1 MIVSYY
7 FYQVPE
13 KFLPLRIKPY
23 YSLVARF
30 FSLAT
35 LYSIRIKIITRG
47 CVILYYYFY
56 QVQKKILPQRI
67 KHYYSLVAEDWF
79 FSLARGR
86 AHSSGFPLA
95 KLAQQTKKKGIYNF
109 TV

>member
-7 FYQVPE
+7 FYRVPE
-13 KFLPLRIKPY
+13 KFLPQRIKPY

-47 CVILYYYFY
+47 CVILLLLSGPEEN
-56 QVQKKILPQRI
+56 LPSKNSI
-67 KHYYSLVAEDWF
+67 TIPS
-79 FSLARGR
+79 
-86 AHSSGFPLA
+86 
-95 KLAQQTKKKGIYNF
+95 
-109 TV
+109 